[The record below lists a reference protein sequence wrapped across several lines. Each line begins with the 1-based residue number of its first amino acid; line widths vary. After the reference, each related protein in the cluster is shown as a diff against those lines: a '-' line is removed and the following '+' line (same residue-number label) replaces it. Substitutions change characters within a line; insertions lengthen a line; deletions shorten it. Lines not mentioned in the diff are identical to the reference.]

1 MREGL
6 SEQLTISIDKERF
19 KTILIRENKSEKV
32 GGIAMIYY
40 DTLSKI
46 NIYKYAGNAVWHN
59 GVSYALVDKDDLE
72 NAIFTSMRSLG
83 VSDGVLNEKFQSM
96 FKTIWRDL
104 SRREFRLTRK
114 KIIFNNCVLDTDT
127 MTSSPFS
134 PEHHVINKLNYNYDP
149 DAKCPI
155 WNKFLE
161 EVLPDSTIRES
172 FQDFLGLAYCDRVKY
187 KIEKF
192 MILIGK
198 GSNGKSVV
206 YETIT
211 SVVGEDNTS
220 TYEISDLLTGNSK
233 DYNIA
238 SIDGKTINY
247 CSELKN
253 KEVSGEAIKKLISG
267 EPIQAR
273 HIYRDP
279 FMVRSLPLLIAN
291 GNELPPTS
299 DHTRGFFRRLHII
312 PFNVTIPDEK
322 QNLSLHTEL
331 KAELPG
337 ILNWILEGRVR
348 IEKNGFKIS
357 ESEAV
362 KDAVHKY
369 KIDSNSILKFI
380 EESEYYPT
388 QIYKTHPHEEIS
400 ASDVYQK
407 YKNYCNQSGNIA
419 FSAVKFGEK
428 LVEEG
433 FQKKRKMTGWWYL
446 YYKMPLLEDY
456 DTLVSQGKIEMPKE
470 EFARVL
476 GYKYLGK
483 VNGSQVWPE
492 EPEKEYENVDKMLF

>member
-46 NIYKYAGNAVWHN
+46 NIFKYAGNAVWHN
-59 GVSYALVDKDDLE
+59 GVSYTIVDKDDLE
-72 NAIFTSMRSLG
+72 GAIFTSMRNLG
-83 VSDGVLNEKFQSM
+83 VSDGVLNEKFQAM
-96 FKTIWRDL
+96 YKTIWRDL
-104 SRREFRLTRK
+104 SRREFKLTRR

-127 MTSSPFS
+127 MQVSPFS
-134 PEHHVINKLNYNYDP
+134 PEHHVINKLNYDYDP
-149 DAKCPI
+149 DAQCPK

-161 EVLPDSTIRES
+161 EVLPDTESRES

-187 KIEKF
+187 KIERF

-279 FMVRSLPLLIAN
+279 FMVRNLPLLIAN

-299 DHTRGFFRRLHII
+299 DHTKGFFRRLHII

-331 KAELPG
+331 KEELPG
-337 ILNWILEGRVR
+337 ILNWILVGRRR

-369 KIDSNSILKFI
+369 KIDSNSILKFL
-380 EESEYYPT
+380 EEVEYCHSPL
-388 QIYKTHPHEEIS
+388 YKNHPPEEIS
-400 ASDVYQK
+400 ASDFYQK
-407 YKNYCNQSGNIA
+407 YKNYCHESGNVP
-419 FSAVKFGEK
+419 FSLVKFGEK

-433 FQKKRKMTGWWYL
+433 YNKKRKMTGQSYTI
-446 YYKMPLLEDY
+446 YKMPLPNQY
-456 DTLVSQGKIEMPKE
+456 DALVSAGRIVMGKDEYMKMI
-470 EFARVL
+470 
-476 GYKYLGK
+476 GYR
-483 VNGSQVWPE
+483 NGSVVLSE
-492 EPEKEYENVDKMLF
+492 EPEREYKNADQVLF